1 MNKVLPERLNMKL
14 TAALLAAFFLLGWL
28 LFLNLGSYA
37 GELLLIFSL
46 PVITAAAIFQLRGG
60 VLAGATAGLMLL
72 ATPAG
77 LNLTSSRLIGSTL
90 YLALGLV
97 SGAAFSYLYRKLK
110 RLRLVSLYDPG
121 TGLPNLSYLK
131 KRLEEVLS
139 RSRDIPLYLVMLEIN
154 NHTEIISSSI
164 GHSWSGDFLG
174 EVAGHIEKRL
184 WQEIEILQRDSI
196 TFEAF
201 SIHDDRLAL
210 LIDELDRSKLEEIVE
225 RLNEFLTETIDFHG
239 IPLYVDTFMGVATLC
254 GLADY
259 REKQPDILAD
269 ELLQDSYQ
277 ALHEARRR
285 SDGLVFH
292 SECIQQKETGR
303 LPLLAEVHRAI
314 KEDQFTLQYQPQ
326 IALPSGRIVSAE
338 ALIRWQHPRR
348 GHIPPADFI
357 PRVEKTA
364 LINRLSYWVLERAA
378 EDLLILEEEGI
389 EINMAVNISPH
400 NLQKDNFL
408 EDATTKLEECALS
421 PSRFELELTE
431 TDVMEELSRGGDAI
445 DMLIE
450 AGFRVSLD
458 DFGTGYSSLGYLKNL
473 DFDYIKV
480 DRSFV
485 HDITHSSK
493 SYEIA
498 STAITL
504 GHQLNS
510 EVVAEGVEQKQDL
523 DLLTRMGCDFAQGY
537 YISAPLDL
545 TDFIDFHSEWQG
557 F

>member
-1 MNKVLPERLNMKL
+1 MNKILPESINVKL
-14 TAALLAAFFLLGWL
+14 TAALLAAYFLLGWL
-28 LFLNLGSYA
+28 IFLNLDSHA
-37 GELLLIFSL
+37 GELFLIFSL

-60 VLAGATAGLMLL
+60 VLAGAAAGLLLL

-77 LNLTSSRLIGSTL
+77 LNHISSRLIGSTL
-90 YLALGLV
+90 YLALGLI
-97 SGAAFSYLYRKLK
+97 SGGAFSYLYRKLN

-131 KRLEEVLS
+131 QRLEEIS
-139 RSRDIPLYLVMLEIN
+139 SSSRDIPLYLVMLEIN
-154 NHTEIISSSI
+154 NHTEIISSI
-164 GHSWSGDFLG
+164 GHRWSGDFLG
-174 EVAGHIEKRL
+174 EVASHIERRL
-184 WQEIEILQRDSI
+184 RQEKEILQRDSI

-225 RLNEFLTETIDFHG
+225 RLNEILTETIDFHG
-239 IPLYVDTFMGVATLC
+239 IPLYIDTYMGVATLC

-259 REKQPDILAD
+259 REKEPDTLAD

-277 ALHEARRR
+277 ALHEARR
-285 SDGLVFH
+285 SSEGLVFH
-292 SECIQQKETGR
+292 SECIQQKKTGR
-303 LPLLAEVHRAI
+303 LPLLAEVDRAI

-326 IALPSGRIVSAE
+326 IALPSDRIVSAE
-338 ALIRWQHPRR
+338 ALIRWHHPRR
-348 GHIPPADFI
+348 GHISPADFI

-378 EDLLILEEEGI
+378 EDLLILEKEGL

-408 EDATTKLEECALS
+408 EAATTKLEECALS

-458 DFGTGYSSLGYLKNL
+458 DFGTGYSSLSYLKNL

-485 HDITHSSK
+485 HDITQNSK

-498 STAITL
+498 STAIAL

-545 TDFIDFHSEWQG
+545 TDFIDFHLEWQG